1 MGMARLVHNAVLTQV
16 RVFVLVKILCNGES
30 KGEKSRV
37 QRVIGITIRA
47 DELEHNRK
55 GRDRKILL
63 SR

>member
-1 MGMARLVHNAVLTQV
+1 MATLVRNAILTQV
-16 RVFVLVKILCNGES
+16 RVFVLVKLLFNGES

-37 QRVIGITIRA
+37 QRVTGVTIRA

-63 SR
+63 A